1 MREASCIGCHNPS
14 NPQDMEWL
22 TLLQTPL
29 HAAAEVDHVIKEV
42 EDGTMPQ
49 DDLGLKKALDPKLKA
64 SILKTAQAFRNEL
77 VAADAW
83 EATRPN
89 RDAVA
94 TSTDQKA
101 TRKQ

>member
-1 MREASCIGCHNPS
+1 
-14 NPQDMEWL
+14 MEWL